1 MPREYGF
8 DERLQMSQGI
18 CATKSIADVLMANIP
33 GAQSVAPATRSED
46 RNGTDYWV
54 NHARG
59 KPYSIDV
66 KVRADDWAAKP
77 EPNRADDLAL
87 ESWSVVEQ
95 QIVGWTRNPKKMTDY
110 ILWYWQDSGRWCL
123 VPFVMLCAVME
134 DKWEAWRAEYKT
146 RRQSTPSQNGGY
158 HSECIF
164 VPRREVW
171 AEIYKRFSGSQ
182 ISGEYVKSILEPK
195 VEPKTLQE
203 KFGW

>member
-18 CATKSIADVLMANIP
+18 CTTKSITAILLANVP
-33 GAQSVAPATRSED
+33 GAQSVAAAKRNDD
-46 RNGTDYWV
+46 RHGTDYWV

-59 KPYSIDV
+59 RPYSIDL
-66 KVRADDWAAKP
+66 KARQDDWATKP
-77 EPNRADDLAL
+77 EPFTADDLAL

-95 QIVGWTRNPKKMTDY
+95 QVVGWTRNPKKMTDY

-134 DKWEAWRAEYKT
+134 AKWESWRGQYKT
-146 RRQSTPSQNGGY
+146 RQQTTPDHGGY

-171 AEIYKRFSGSQ
+171 AEIYKRFSGST
-182 ISGEYVKSILEPK
+182 ISGEYVKTVAKPDAK
-195 VEPKTLQE
+195 PQTLQE